1 MNRAVVKGL
10 IHEPLPRSF
19 VLWGLVALLEPGL
32 AQTAP
37 VALAMGAVGLV
48 ARALRDRDRVLWLIW
63 LMLAAVLFAALLVRF
78 SLERDLFHMALCFI
92 ALDLVACH
100 WHIER
105 VFAALRREVL
115 RDHR

>member
-48 ARALRDRDRVLWLIW
+48 ARALRDRARAAWLLWLVGV
-63 LMLAAVLFAALLVRF
+63 AVLFTVLLIKF
-78 SLERDLFHMALCFI
+78 SFERDLFHVALCFI